1 MTSDH
6 ILQLFQAINK
16 ELPHCLACGGSLSYK
31 NKEIYRMVDNGHFKR
46 NICFDKITISCECGW
61 ISEVA
66 MPDKLFY
73 DPNIF
78 AKDGVI
84 KYNDVINNMDESA
97 YIVFFAPRC
106 KSHPMEWALNHR
118 LIEQIT
124 QALINNGVKGELEC
138 ESSNKLTTSSKCLE
152 EPLTEPKRQLK

>member
-16 ELPHCLACGGSLSYK
+16 ELPHCLVCGGSLSYK

-46 NICFDKITISCECGW
+46 NICFDKITMSCECGW
-61 ISEVA
+61 TSEVA

-78 AKDGVI
+78 AKDGIV
-84 KYNDVINNMDESA
+84 KYSDVINNMDESA

-106 KSHPMEWALNHR
+106 KSHPMGWALNHK

-138 ESSNKLTTSSKCLE
+138 NRTKKITG
-152 EPLTEPKRQLK
+152 